1 MIAKTDVPAYADFIE
16 QQTHDFSGLRLKAV
30 NDSDEILGKMP
41 KSHREKKCAEYT
53 IPVYAFRYDRGSD

>member
-1 MIAKTDVPAYADFIE
+1 LTLE
-16 QQTHDFSGLRLKAV
+16 AV
-30 NDSDEILGKMP
+30 NYNDEILGRVP